1 MKGWLFMRTVLNVSA
16 LVLVLSSAAMA
27 QALDASLYRNME
39 YRFAVIFP
47 QAPMVREISY
57 ATKDGSAVLARQF
70 YVEQGTNHYF
80 VTVVNLPAGPA
91 ADWYA
96 VEHVAEQMRQRGEVR
111 VEFDNAFDPGVPG
124 RQLSIFQ
131 TDGRQLRASAYMWDY
146 NLYITE
152 AVATPGDVAALKF
165 EQSISLLDADG
176 DVIET
181 GPGNCPVPRP
191 E

>member
-57 ATKDGSAVLARQF
+57 APKDGSAVLARQF

-146 NLYITE
+146 NRYITE

-181 GPGNCPVPRP
+181 GPGNCPVHRP